1 MDQRLPEVS
10 MYQQHSCL
18 QHRLSHTDMPRGIK
32 TSSIEIKFL
41 WSVSKMLSDKASEIQ
56 TDWLMLNIPDK
67 NDAILQIDD

>member
-18 QHRLSHTDMPRGIK
+18 HHRLSHTDMPRGIK
-32 TSSIEIKFL
+32 TSPIEIKFL
-41 WSVSKMLSDKASEIQ
+41 WSVSKMLSSEIQ
-56 TDWLMLNIPDK
+56 IDWLMLNVPYK